1 MSDEM
6 MNTKEV
12 AGYLGIHEKQVYAL
26 IKTGRM
32 PATRVTGKWIFPR
45 KLIDG
50 WIEVNAKSGLEAV
63 RQKSS
68 RISGALLASGSNDP
82 VLDILHTCLR
92 KTHPELFIFSANTG
106 STEGLA
112 ALDKGF
118 TDIAWSH
125 LFDPETGEYNIPYL
139 ERLVPH
145 VKAVVVN
152 LFFRE
157 LGFVTAKGN
166 PLRIGTF
173 EDLARKGVR
182 FVNRQAGSGTRLLLD
197 HHLAKSGIPSDRIAG
212 YNEDVSTHIEVGLA
226 VLSGGA
232 DTGIATA
239 AVSNL
244 LGLDF
249 VSITRERF
257 DMICDQ
263 SVFFQKEVQALVEA
277 LNGDLFRKRVEN
289 LGNYDFKSAG
299 RVLYAKP

>member
-1 MSDEM
+1 MPDEM

-45 KLIDG
+45 KVIEG
-50 WIEVNAKSGLEAV
+50 WIEANARSGLEAA

-82 VLDILHTCLR
+82 VLDVLHTCLR

-106 STEGLA
+106 SMEGLA
-112 ALDKGF
+112 ALEKGF

-139 ERLVPH
+139 EKQVPH

-166 PLRIGTF
+166 PVHIRKF

-182 FVNRQAGSGTRLLLD
+182 FINRQAGSGTRLLLD
-197 HHLAKSGIPSDRIAG
+197 HHLAKSGIPSDRVAG
-212 YNEDVSTHIEVGLA
+212 YNDDVSTHIEVGLA

-232 DTGIATA
+232 DVGIATA

-257 DMICDQ
+257 DMICDR
-263 SVFFQKEVQALVEA
+263 SVFFQKEVQALMEA
-277 LNGDLFRKRVEN
+277 LNGDLFRKRIEK
-289 LGNYDFKSAG
+289 LGSYDFKSAG
-299 RVLYAKP
+299 RVLYVKP